1 MADLILHHY
10 ANSPFSEKVRV
21 AFGIKQL
28 AWKSVLIPNIMP
40 KPDLMPLTGGYRKT
54 PVMQVGADIY
64 CDTQLIMMEIEKRA
78 PKPPL
83 LPVGQEGEARALA
96 MWIDRN
102 IFWSAVGVVMGAIGD
117 QLPEAFKK
125 DRTEFSGRPFDGERL
140 KAAQPMAREQTYAQ
154 LTLAEQMLRDGRP
167 FLLGAVPSLADCAL
181 YNPVWFLQVRMG
193 AGATPS
199 PLDRLPKIVEW
210 SERMKA
216 FGSGKPDRDERDRR
230 ARGRQNRDAGD
241 LQGRRPGSERAEGRT
256 DGQRHAGRYRQGS
269 GHRYAGW
276 PDQRPRV
283 DHPQRRACRRR
294 RRPFPARGIHR
305 HAVVLSGATS
315 RRQGSSLAVRSG
327 RREATAR
334 IVRPAPAA
342 DAVSECGLRRH
353 SVVLRACELFLLMSI
368 CWERGSPEPLM
379 GCGNSKEERLGR
391 AALPADECSRTH
403 PIKTF
408 TNSERGDLTP
418 AREYAGGSVRSSL
431 RSR

>member
-10 ANSPFSEKVRV
+10 VNSPFSEKVRI

-64 CDTQLIMMEIEKRA
+64 RDTQLIMMEIEKRA

-83 LPVGQEGEARALA
+83 LPVGEEGEARALA

-154 LTLAEQMLRDGRP
+154 LALAEQMLRDGRP

-193 AGATPS
+193 AGRHALAARS
-199 PLDRLPKIVEW
+199 PAQDR
-210 SERMKA
+210 RMVRA
-216 FGSGKPDRDERDRR
+216 HEGVRGSGKPTEMSATDALGDCQ
-230 ARGRQNRDAGD
+230 GRDAGD
-241 LQGRRPGSERAEGRT
+241 LQGRR
-256 DGQRHAGRYRQGS
+256 AG
-269 GHRYAGW
+269 
-276 PDQRPRV
+276 P
-283 DHPQRRACRRR
+283 
-294 RRPFPARGIHR
+294 
-305 HAVVLSGATS
+305 
-315 RRQGSSLAVRSG
+315 
-327 RREATAR
+327 EAA
-334 IVRPAPAA
+334 
-342 DAVSECGLRRH
+342 
-353 SVVLRACELFLLMSI
+353 
-368 CWERGSPEPLM
+368 
-379 GCGNSKEERLGR
+379 
-391 AALPADECSRTH
+391 
-403 PIKTF
+403 
-408 TNSERGDLTP
+408 
-418 AREYAGGSVRSSL
+418 
-431 RSR
+431 